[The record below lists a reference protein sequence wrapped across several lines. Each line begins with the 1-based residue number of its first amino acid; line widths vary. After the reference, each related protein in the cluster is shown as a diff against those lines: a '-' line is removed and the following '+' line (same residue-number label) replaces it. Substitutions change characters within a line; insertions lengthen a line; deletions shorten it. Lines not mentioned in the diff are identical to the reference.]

1 MLMTQWGETVNADN
15 VHPEYPR
22 PQMVR
27 DTWKNLNG
35 LWEYAITDREQVTPP
50 ESYEGNILVP
60 FPIESALSGV
70 TRRVSASEML
80 WYRRKVEIQPSDE
93 RVLLHFGAVDWEATV
108 WVNGNKIG
116 THRGGY
122 DPFSFDITGALNN
135 TAEQEIIVQV
145 WDPTDE
151 AFQPR
156 GKQVNTPESIWY
168 TPITGIWQTV
178 WLESVPQSYIAE
190 LRLIPNIDNSTL
202 QVSIK
207 LGGAGGSYTIQAQA
221 FDGEHLIAE
230 VSDSAEATLTLNIEN
245 AKRWSPE
252 SPFLYDLTIKL
263 LEGDLVIDRIGS
275 YFGMRKVEILP
286 DSGGALR
293 IFLNNEPVFN
303 YGLLDQGFFPDGLY
317 TAPSDEALRYDIE
330 MTKQLGFNTIRK
342 HVKVEPARWYY
353 WADKLGVLVW
363 QDMPSSGENIRV
375 GQPEMVR
382 TEESAAQFK
391 REYRHMVEALFN
403 YPSIIVWVVFNEGW
417 GQFDTVN
424 VSTFAESLDSTRLIN
439 SVTGWNDMGV
449 GHMHDIHAYPGPEM
463 PPASPGR
470 ALVLGEFG
478 GLGLSVEGHMWQ
490 SDFWGY
496 RAYLDVPSLTSAYAD
511 LINALR
517 PMISEQGLAAAI
529 YTQTT
534 DVETE
539 ANGMMTYDRAVTKM
553 DVNTIRTLN
562 ESLYDVVIQVD

>member
-1 MLMTQWGETVNADN
+1 MLMTRWGKTVTAEN

-27 DTWKNLNG
+27 EAWQNLNG
-35 LWEYAITDREQVTPP
+35 LWEYAITDRKQSTPP
-50 ESYEGNILVP
+50 ESSEGEILVP

-70 TRRVSASEML
+70 TRHVSASEVL
-80 WYRRKVEIQPSDE
+80 WYRRKVRIPATDE
-93 RVLLHFGAVDWEATV
+93 RMLLHFGAVDWETTV
-108 WVNGNKIG
+108 WINGTQFV

-122 DPFSFDITGALNN
+122 DPFSYDITDALN
-135 TAEQEIIVQV
+135 ASGEQEIVVQV

-151 AFQPR
+151 TFQPR
-156 GKQVNTPESIWY
+156 GKQVNEPKSIWY

-178 WLESVPQSYIAE
+178 WLESVPNTYISDF
-190 LRLIPNIDNSTL
+190 RLIPNIDDSTL
-202 QVSIK
+202 QITTS
-207 LGGAGGSYTIQAQA
+207 LGGAGGAYNIQAQA
-221 FDGEHLIAE
+221 FDGEMLVAE
-230 VSDSAEATLTLNIEN
+230 VTDSAGATITLQLEN
-245 AKRWSPE
+245 AKLWSPE

-263 LEGDLVIDRIGS
+263 LDGDEVVDQVTS
-275 YFGMRKVEILP
+275 YFGMRKVEMLP
-286 DSGGALR
+286 DSNGALR
-293 IFLNNEPVFN
+293 IFLNDVPVFN

-363 QDMPSSGENIRV
+363 QDMPSSGVNIRV
-375 GQPEMVR
+375 GEPEMVR

-391 REYRHMVEALFN
+391 LEYENMIDALYN

-424 VSTFAESLDSTRLIN
+424 VSAFAASLDRTRLIN

-449 GHMHDIHAYPGPEM
+449 GHMHDIHSYPGPEM

-478 GLGLSVEGHMWQ
+478 GLGLPVDGHMWQ
-490 SDFWGY
+490 ADFWGY
-496 RAYLDVPSLTSAYAD
+496 RAYEDVPALTSAYTD

-539 ANGMMTYDRAVTKM
+539 ANGMMTYDRAVMKM
-553 DVNTIRTLN
+553 DVDTIRTLN
-562 ESLYDVVIQVD
+562 ESLYGLESL

>member
-1 MLMTQWGETVNADN
+1 MLMTRWGKTVTAENA
-15 VHPEYPR
+15 HPEYPR

-27 DTWKNLNG
+27 EAWQNLNG
-35 LWEYAITDREQVTPP
+35 LWEYAITDRKQSTPP
-50 ESYEGNILVP
+50 ESSEGEILVP

-70 TRRVSASEML
+70 TRRVSASEVL
-80 WYRRKVEIQPSDE
+80 WYRRKVRIPATDE
-93 RVLLHFGAVDWEATV
+93 RMLLHFGAVDWETTV
-108 WVNGNKIG
+108 WINGNKLA

-122 DPFSFDITGALNN
+122 DPFSYDITDALN
-135 TAEQEIIVQV
+135 ASGEQEIVVQV

-151 AFQPR
+151 TFQPR
-156 GKQVNTPESIWY
+156 GKQVNEPKSIWY

-178 WLESVPQSYIAE
+178 WLESVPITYISDF
-190 LRLIPNIDNSTL
+190 RLIPNIDDSTL
-202 QVSIK
+202 QITTS
-207 LGGAGGSYTIQAQA
+207 LGGAGGAYNIQAQA
-221 FDGEHLIAE
+221 FDGEMLVAE
-230 VSDSAEATLTLNIEN
+230 VTDSAGATITLQLEN
-245 AKRWSPE
+245 AKLWSPE

-263 LEGDLVIDRIGS
+263 LDGDEVVDQVTS
-275 YFGMRKVEILP
+275 YFGMRKVEMLP
-286 DSGGALR
+286 DSKGALR
-293 IFLNNEPVFN
+293 IFLNDVPVFN

-363 QDMPSSGENIRV
+363 QDMPSSGDNIRV
-375 GQPEMVR
+375 GEPEMVR

-391 REYRHMVEALFN
+391 LEYENMVAALYN

-424 VSTFAESLDSTRLIN
+424 VSGFAESLDRTRLIN

-449 GHMHDIHAYPGPEM
+449 GHMHDIHSYPGPEM

-478 GLGLSVEGHMWQ
+478 GLGLPVDGHMWQ

-496 RAYLDVPSLTSAYAD
+496 RAYEDVPALTNAYTD

-539 ANGMMTYDRAVTKM
+539 ANGMMTYDRAVMKM
-553 DVNTIRTLN
+553 DVDTIRTLN
-562 ESLYDVVIQVD
+562 ESLYGLESL